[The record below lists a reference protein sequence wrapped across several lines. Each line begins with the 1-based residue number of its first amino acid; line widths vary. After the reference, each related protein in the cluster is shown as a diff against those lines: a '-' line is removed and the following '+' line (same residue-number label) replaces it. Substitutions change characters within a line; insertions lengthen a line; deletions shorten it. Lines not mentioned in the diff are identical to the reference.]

1 MSPHPFPNETALL
14 VRIAAKDQL
23 AFRLIYD
30 RYRKRIYTLSLRL
43 LKSTEL
49 AEETVQETFLKI
61 WLMGPELKKIN
72 NLEPYLLT
80 LSRNKA
86 LDLLRS
92 REREAKNDRI
102 RTQNWSES
110 HNETEEAILLQDT
123 NALLKQGIEQL
134 PPQQK
139 KVYQL
144 CQQQGLKY
152 EEAAVELNLSP
163 LTVKTH
169 MQQALRFLR
178 RYMSSHADLG
188 LVLVIFTLENFTDRF
203 L

>member
-1 MSPHPFPNETALL
+1 MSPHPFPNEAALL

-72 NLEPYLLT
+72 NLEPFLLT
-80 LSRNKA
+80 LSRNKT
-86 LDLLRS
+86 LDLLR
-92 REREAKNDRI
+92 RIEREAKNDRI

-110 HNETEEAILLQDT
+110 HNDTEEAILLQDT
-123 NALLKQGIEQL
+123 NSLLQQGIDRL

-152 EEAAVELNLSP
+152 EEAAVALNLSP

-178 RYMSSHADLG
+178 KYMNDHTDLAMM
-188 LVLVIFTLENFTDRF
+188 LLILK
-203 L
+203 LL

>member
-1 MSPHPFPNETALL
+1 MSPHPFPNEASLL

-30 RYRKRIYTLSLRL
+30 RYRKRIYTFLLRF
-43 LKSTEL
+43 LKSTVL
-49 AEETVQETFLKI
+49 AEEIVQETFLKI
-61 WLMGPELKKIN
+61 WLMGPELQKIN
-72 NLEPYLLT
+72 HLEPYLLT

-86 LDLLRS
+86 LDLLR
-92 REREAKNDRI
+92 RIEREVKNDRI
-102 RTQNWSES
+102 RTQNWSEG
-110 HNETEEAILLQDT
+110 HNDTEEAILLQDT
-123 NALLKQGIEQL
+123 NALLQQGIDKL

-152 EEAAVELNLSP
+152 EEAAVALNLSP

-178 RYMSSHADLG
+178 KYMNDHTDLAMI
-188 LVLVIFTLENFTDRF
+188 LVILK
-203 L
+203 LL